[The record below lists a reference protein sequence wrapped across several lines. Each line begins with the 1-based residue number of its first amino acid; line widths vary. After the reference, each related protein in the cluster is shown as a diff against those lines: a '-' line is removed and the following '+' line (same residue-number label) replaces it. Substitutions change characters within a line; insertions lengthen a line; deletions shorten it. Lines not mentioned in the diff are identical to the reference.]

1 MTSRTHQTQSG
12 FSMIEILI
20 TLVILAFGLIGLA
33 GIQAVGLKNSQSS
46 LIRSQATLAGYDIID
61 RMRSNCSAALNGSY
75 NLGLSASSP
84 SSGSSIEGNDLA
96 EWRTAIS
103 NTLISGKGGVS
114 VDAANF
120 LATVTIQW
128 DDSRSTSGS
137 SAQQLILYGVL
148 PSLATCQAS

>member
-1 MTSRTHQTQSG
+1 MTSRIHQTQSG

-20 TLVILAFGLIGLA
+20 TLVILAFGLLGLA

-46 LIRSQATLAGYDIID
+46 LIRSQATLAGYDILD

-75 NLGLSASSP
+75 DIGLTATSP
-84 SSGSSIEGNDLA
+84 SSGSSIEATDLS

-103 NTLISGKGGVS
+103 SVLIGGKGGVS

-128 DDSRSTSGS
+128 DDSRSTGGS
-137 SAQQLILYGVL
+137 SSQQLVLTGVL

>member
-1 MTSRTHQTQSG
+1 MTSRIHQTQSG

-33 GIQAVGLKNSQSS
+33 GLQAVGLKNSQSS
-46 LIRSQATLAGYDIID
+46 LIRSQATLAGYDILD
-61 RMRSNCSAALNGSY
+61 RMRSNCSAALNGNY
-75 NLGLSASSP
+75 DLALSATSP
-84 SSGSSIEGNDLA
+84 PGSSIEATDLS
-96 EWRTAIS
+96 EWLTAIS
-103 NTLISGKGGVS
+103 NSLISGEGGVS

-120 LATVTIQW
+120 IATVTIQW

-137 SAQQLILYGVL
+137 SSQQLVLTGVL

>member
-1 MTSRTHQTQSG
+1 MTSRIHQTQSG
-12 FSMIEILI
+12 FSLIEILI

-33 GIQAVGLKNSQSS
+33 GLQAVGLKNSQSS
-46 LIRSQATLAGYDIID
+46 LIRSQATLAGYDILD
-61 RMRSNCSAALNGSY
+61 RMRSNCSAALNGNY
-75 NLGLSASSP
+75 DLALSATSP
-84 SSGSSIEGNDLA
+84 PGSSIEATDLS

-103 NTLISGKGGVS
+103 NSLISGKGGVS

-120 LATVTIQW
+120 IATVTIQW

-137 SAQQLILYGVL
+137 SSQQLVLTGVL

>member
-1 MTSRTHQTQSG
+1 MTSRIHQTQSG
-12 FSMIEILI
+12 FSLIEILI

-33 GIQAVGLKNSQSS
+33 GLQAVGLKNSQSS
-46 LIRSQATLAGYDIID
+46 LIRSQATLAGYDILD
-61 RMRSNCSAALNGSY
+61 RMRSNCSAALNGNY
-75 NLGLSASSP
+75 DLALSATSP
-84 SSGSSIEGNDLA
+84 SGSSIEATDLS

-103 NTLISGKGGVS
+103 NSLISGQGGVS

-120 LATVTIQW
+120 IATVTIQW

-137 SAQQLILYGVL
+137 SSQQLVLTGVL